1 MYKSEM
7 KIYKPF
13 VICFLILFSIC
24 IAFED
29 SFITYLLIS
38 FGYIDMTN
46 RSGGKCFLR
55 ERI

>member
-1 MYKSEM
+1 M

-13 VICFLILFSIC
+13 VIFFLILFSIC

-46 RSGGKCFLR
+46 RSGGKCSLR